1 MGRARGC
8 RRSGAVAV
16 AVASGVLL
24 LGGCGI
30 RESDVIEAG
39 GPASVQAF
47 FDDET
52 EVLLFFH
59 TGDGRL
65 HPVIRPAEYMMNT
78 GSDALTV
85 AGQNST
91 ATDTAPPSLEKV
103 IAALLSGPGE
113 RDRKAGLGT
122 SLRPASTDR
131 PPKVKV
137 SDGGEQVTAELPLA
151 LDGLNR
157 TAVQQLV
164 CTLAYSHYAEIRA
177 SVRLTGTDGTSK
189 SGTCDFAPEP
199 SPGP

>member
-1 MGRARGC
+1 MGRARVR

-16 AVASGVLL
+16 AAASGVLL

-30 RESDVIEAG
+30 QETDVIEAG
-39 GPASVQAF
+39 GPASIQAF

-59 TGDGRL
+59 TRDGRL
-65 HPVIRPAEYMMNT
+65 HPVIRPAESMTDT
-78 GSDALTV
+78 GSDGLTV

-91 ATDTAPPSLEKV
+91 ATDTAPPPLEKV
-103 IAALLSGPGE
+103 LAALLAGPGE

-122 SLRPASTDR
+122 SLHPTSPDPPPQVEVSASG
-131 PPKVKV
+131 K
-137 SDGGEQVTAELPLA
+137 QVTADLPLP

-157 TAVQQLV
+157 TASQQLI
-164 CTLAYSHYAEIRA
+164 CTVAYGHDADIRA
-177 SVRLTGTDGTSK
+177 TVRLRGTDGTSR

-199 SPGP
+199 RPGL